1 MRKVIGLLSLV
12 ILFVLVVTAKPAL
25 CATNKPPSLAMAQE
39 KVTAEFDRLDAALR
53 QAATA
58 LGTTGLTGNNAR
70 SVLSKL
76 CSDFDYA
83 VDCAAVDLQGK
94 MVNIEPA
101 PFRRFEG
108 KDISSQEQ
116 VARIL
121 KTGRPVLSNV
131 FRAVEGFPAADAE
144 YPVVTSDRRRLGS
157 VSVLFQPEKFLS
169 KIIVPLVQGTPVDIW
184 VMEKGGLILYDV
196 DAPQIGLNLFTSRLY
211 QPYSG
216 LIRLGR
222 RIAAKPEGNGAYKFR
237 NSFSKKIVTKNA
249 FWQTVSLYGTQWR
262 LVAIHMEHQ
271 SPAKKTGITAPAP
284 TTEQKLESLAAA
296 DSLTGALAAGD
307 KTKAMQI
314 FKAFYDD
321 TPGIYSVQ
329 WVDEKGINRFGY
341 PVENSFTG
349 YDYNVRREAS
359 DRDFLRI
366 IAGQKPAVYE
376 TTLFEGRTG
385 VFTFRPVFN
394 RKQYLGMVYCIRL
407 KN

>member
-1 MRKVIGLLSLV
+1 MP
-12 ILFVLVVTAKPAL
+12 AKPAL
-25 CATNKPPSLAMAQE
+25 CATDEPPSLAMARK
-39 KVTAEFDRLDAALR
+39 KVTAEFDRMDAALR
-53 QAATA
+53 QAANT
-58 LGTTGLTGNNAR
+58 LGTTGLTGDNAH
-70 SVLSKL
+70 SVLAKL
-76 CSDFDYA
+76 CSGFDYA
-83 VDCAAVDLQGK
+83 VDCATVDLQGK

-101 PFRRFEG
+101 SFRRFEG

-121 KTGRPVLSNV
+121 KTGHPVLSNV

-144 YPVVTSDRRRLGS
+144 YPVVTPDGRRIGS
-157 VSVLFQPEKFLS
+157 VSILFQPEKFLS

-222 RIAAKPEGNGAYKFR
+222 RIAAEPEGNGAYKFR

-249 FWQTVSLYGTQWR
+249 FWQSVSLYGTQWR

-271 SPAKKTGITAPAP
+271 SPVKKTGITAPAP
-284 TTEQKLESLAAA
+284 TMEQKLESLATAN
-296 DSLTGALAAGD
+296 SIIKALATGD
-307 KTKAMQI
+307 KTKGMQI
-314 FKAFYDD
+314 FKAFYDE

-341 PVENSFTG
+341 PVENSFTE
-349 YDYNVRREAS
+349 YDYNARRETN
-359 DRDFLRI
+359 DKDFLKI

-376 TTLFEGRTG
+376 MTLFEGRTG
-385 VFTFRPVFN
+385 VFTFRPVFHQ
-394 RKQYLGMVYCIRL
+394 KQYLGMIYCIRL
-407 KN
+407 KK